1 MVTGT
6 KQGRLYW
13 WPQPVAAASNHN
25 GRLYFKLEME
35 LLIRPLQADET
46 QRKRPKSG

>member
-1 MVTGT
+1 MQTFDGRPGVEGWMITGT

-25 GRLYFKLEME
+25 GMLHYL
-35 LLIRPLQADET
+35 D
-46 QRKRPKSG
+46 